1 MGRARLP
8 HGPKATVRRQK
19 KRPASTGTLE
29 QLVTRLNA
37 FAPRD
42 EAPPTEIG
50 AEVRKVEKILELLPP
65 RLEYWKLPRR
75 VVDRFNQLARKAPV
89 YLFLSDGTDLRGVPT
104 IGYSSLQAIVLGALW
119 EALQDPRIK
128 RVKRC
133 PQCQKWFVDRT
144 RNQRAKRCSSACTY
158 RWWTRTRRASR
169 KTTKRRKTAD
179 REVPR

>member
-19 KRPASTGTLE
+19 KRPASTRTLE
-29 QLVTRLNA
+29 QLVTQLNA

-42 EAPPTEIG
+42 EAPPSEIG
-50 AEVRKVEKILELLPP
+50 AEVREVEKILELLPP

-104 IGYSSLQAIVLGALW
+104 IGTRAYRPWCLGPFGRLC
-119 EALQDPRIK
+119 RI
-128 RVKRC
+128 RG
-133 PQCQKWFVDRT
+133 
-144 RNQRAKRCSSACTY
+144 
-158 RWWTRTRRASR
+158 SR
-169 KTTKRRKTAD
+169 
-179 REVPR
+179 E